1 MNKSLMTENEIE
13 TNVDKITSQYQ
24 NHTQH
29 MFIDITGD
37 LVSGTLLSQIL
48 YWFTKDK
55 NGNSK
60 VRIFKDGHYWI
71 AKNRDAWYD
80 EIRITK
86 RQYDTAINLLSEKNF
101 VILAKYKYNSMPTIH
116 IRPNYDTVN
125 FEIKK
130 WKNTVRKGLIN
141 GNVNAALRE
150 EYENNFGKNK
160 KSKRKRNGNNENV
173 NSQNDENVNSGNN
186 KNVNTGITNDV
197 TLLTINT
204 NNDYNS
210 DHSTNVT
217 TINAFT
223 SIEEVKGDIYAFERK
238 STPQNQ
244 EKSAPKVP
252 YIDAQNF
259 TWEELHEHIYARVTK
274 LFQKHGV
281 NDQEK
286 LEELCKIIE
295 YFYRKYDCGWKRY
308 TILSDKAL
316 EGIVVKYLYPSYLLA
331 ENDVYSFAMYKK
343 MIDKYFNTDFGKNDK
358 NGYGTK
364 VPVELSLPHFMDDAI
379 RESMAMNSLDMTD
392 CIKSVHVDY
401 YE

>member
-1 MNKSLMTENEIE
+1 MSIEKIKKAVIREDLLSITENYKEAIILNQFIYWSERVNDADKFIEAENKIARENGEQEREPIYGWIYKTAEELSDEIMLGLSA
-13 TNVDKITSQYQ
+13 SQTRKY
-24 NHTQH
+24 
-29 MFIDITGD
+29 
-37 LVSGTLLSQIL
+37 
-48 YWFTKDK
+48 
-55 NGNSK
+55 
-60 VRIFKDGHYWI
+60 I
-71 AKNRDAWYD
+71 AKLVDYGY
-80 EIRITK
+80 IQK
-86 RQYDTAINLLSEKNF
+86 RNNP
-101 VILAKYKYNSMPTIH
+101 KYKWDRTLQYK
-116 IRPNYDTVN
+116 VN
-125 FEIKK
+125 LVNIARALK
-130 WKNTVRKGLIN
+130 RKGYSLCDYKIEIPADNAGSNAHQCVIN
-141 GNVNAALRE
+141 EAYNKNRNV
-150 EYENNFGKNK
+150 
-160 KSKRKRNGNNENV
+160 SDNETIPETTIT
-173 NSQNDENVNSGNN
+173 DTINN
-186 KNVNTGITNDV
+186 K
-197 TLLTINT
+197 
-204 NNDYNS
+204 DYNS
-210 DHSTNVT
+210 ETT

-223 SIEEVKGDIYAFERK
+223 SREEVKGDIYAFERK
-238 STPQNQ
+238 NTPQKQ
-244 EKSAPKVP
+244 EKSALKVP

-259 TWEELHEHIYARVTK
+259 TWEELHEHIHVRVTK

-316 EGIVVKYLYPSYLLA
+316 EGIVVKYLYPSYLLE
-331 ENDVYSFAMYKK
+331 ENDVYSFESYKK

>member
-1 MNKSLMTENEIE
+1 MNYKELLYNKDNVLSIYPELAVVLNIYDEIKFDNQTGCSKKKKAERSGLNKAIVINQLNYWNNINEN
-13 TNVDKITSQYQ
+13 
-24 NHTQH
+24 
-29 MFIDITGD
+29 
-37 LVSGTLLSQIL
+37 
-48 YWFTKDK
+48 K
-55 NGNSK
+55 NRN
-60 VRIFKDGHYWI
+60 FFDGHYW
-71 AKNRDAWYD
+71 
-80 EIRITK
+80 
-86 RQYDTAINLLSEKNF
+86 S
-101 VILAKYKYNSMPTIH
+101 YNSYAGWSETNFPFWSPATVKRIFTSLEKDG
-116 IRPNYDTVN
+116 IIVSCKNNRLKIDNTKWYRVNYEKLQ
-125 FEIKK
+125 EIIDVVEKYR
-130 WKNTVRKGLIN
+130 TEC
-141 GNVNAALRE
+141 E
-150 EYENNFGKNK
+150 ENRIKTQNNLH
-160 KSKRKRNGNNENV
+160 
-173 NSQNDENVNSGNN
+173 NDQTSGH
-186 KNVNTGITNDV
+186 NDQTMRSECSDDESIV
-197 TLLTINT
+197 TLPLPEINNIDYIT
-204 NNDYNS
+204 DINNS
-210 DHSTNVT
+210 ETT

-223 SIEEVKGDIYAFERK
+223 SREEVKGDIYAFERK
-238 STPQNQ
+238 STPQKQ
-244 EKSAPKVP
+244 EKSALKVP

-259 TWEELHEHIYARVTK
+259 TWGELHEHIHVRVTK
-274 LFQKHGV
+274 MFQKHGV
-281 NDQEK
+281 DDPEK

>member
-1 MNKSLMTENEIE
+1 MSIEKIKKAVIREDLLSITENYKEAIILNQFIYWSERVNDADKFIEAENKIARENGEQEREPIYGWIYKTAEELSDEIMLGLSA
-13 TNVDKITSQYQ
+13 SQTRKY
-24 NHTQH
+24 
-29 MFIDITGD
+29 
-37 LVSGTLLSQIL
+37 
-48 YWFTKDK
+48 
-55 NGNSK
+55 
-60 VRIFKDGHYWI
+60 I
-71 AKNRDAWYD
+71 AKLVDYGY
-80 EIRITK
+80 IQK
-86 RQYDTAINLLSEKNF
+86 RNNP
-101 VILAKYKYNSMPTIH
+101 KYKWDRTLQYK
-116 IRPNYDTVN
+116 VN
-125 FEIKK
+125 LVNIARALK
-130 WKNTVRKGLIN
+130 RKGYSLCDYKIEIPADNAGSNAHQCVIN
-141 GNVNAALRE
+141 EAYNKNRNV
-150 EYENNFGKNK
+150 
-160 KSKRKRNGNNENV
+160 SDNETIPETTIT
-173 NSQNDENVNSGNN
+173 DTINN
-186 KNVNTGITNDV
+186 K
-197 TLLTINT
+197 
-204 NNDYNS
+204 DYNS
-210 DHSTNVT
+210 ETT

-223 SIEEVKGDIYAFERK
+223 SREEVKGDIYAFERK
-238 STPQNQ
+238 STPQKQ
-244 EKSAPKVP
+244 EKSALKVP

-259 TWEELHEHIYARVTK
+259 TWEELHEHIHVRVTK
-274 LFQKHGV
+274 MFQKHGV
-281 NDQEK
+281 DDPEK

>member
-1 MNKSLMTENEIE
+1 MSIEKIKKAVIREDLLSITENYKEAIILNQFIYWSERVNDADKFIEAENKIARENGEQEREPIYGWIYKTAEELSDEIMLGLSA
-13 TNVDKITSQYQ
+13 SQTRKY
-24 NHTQH
+24 
-29 MFIDITGD
+29 
-37 LVSGTLLSQIL
+37 
-48 YWFTKDK
+48 
-55 NGNSK
+55 
-60 VRIFKDGHYWI
+60 I
-71 AKNRDAWYD
+71 AKLVDYGYIQKRNNPKYKWDRTLQYKVNLVNIARALKENGYSLCDYKI
-80 EIRITK
+80 EIPDNNAELNAHQR
-86 RQYDTAINLLSEKNF
+86 AIN
-101 VILAKYKYNSMPTIH
+101 
-116 IRPNYDTVN
+116 
-125 FEIKK
+125 
-130 WKNTVRKGLIN
+130 
-141 GNVNAALRE
+141 
-150 EYENNFGKNK
+150 
-160 KSKRKRNGNNENV
+160 
-173 NSQNDENVNSGNN
+173 NSQNKNQSSVDNEAIPETTITDTINN
-186 KNVNTGITNDV
+186 K
-197 TLLTINT
+197 
-204 NNDYNS
+204 DYNS
-210 DHSTNVT
+210 ETT

-223 SIEEVKGDIYAFERK
+223 SREEVKGDIYAFERK
-238 STPQNQ
+238 STPQKQ
-244 EKSAPKVP
+244 EKSALKAP

-259 TWEELHEHIYARVTK
+259 TWEELHEHIHARVTK

>member
-1 MNKSLMTENEIE
+1 MSIEKIKKAVIREDLLSITENYKEAIILNQFIYWSERVNDADKFIEAENKIARENGEQEREPIYGWIYKTAEELSDEIMLGLSA
-13 TNVDKITSQYQ
+13 SQTRKY
-24 NHTQH
+24 
-29 MFIDITGD
+29 
-37 LVSGTLLSQIL
+37 
-48 YWFTKDK
+48 
-55 NGNSK
+55 
-60 VRIFKDGHYWI
+60 I
-71 AKNRDAWYD
+71 AKLVDYGY
-80 EIRITK
+80 IQK
-86 RQYDTAINLLSEKNF
+86 RNNP
-101 VILAKYKYNSMPTIH
+101 KYKWDRTLQYK
-116 IRPNYDTVN
+116 VN
-125 FEIKK
+125 LVNIARALK
-130 WKNTVRKGLIN
+130 RKGYSLCDYKIEIPADNAGSNAHQCVIN
-141 GNVNAALRE
+141 EAYNKNRNV
-150 EYENNFGKNK
+150 
-160 KSKRKRNGNNENV
+160 SDNETIPETTIT
-173 NSQNDENVNSGNN
+173 DTINN
-186 KNVNTGITNDV
+186 K
-197 TLLTINT
+197 
-204 NNDYNS
+204 DYNS
-210 DHSTNVT
+210 ETT

-223 SIEEVKGDIYAFERK
+223 SREEVKGDIYAFERK
-238 STPQNQ
+238 STPKKQ
-244 EKSAPKVP
+244 EKSALKVP

-259 TWEELHEHIYARVTK
+259 TWGELHEHIHVRVTK
-274 LFQKHGV
+274 MFQKHGV
-281 NDQEK
+281 DDPEK

>member
-1 MNKSLMTENEIE
+1 MSIEKIKKAVIREDLLSITENYKEAIILNQFIYWSERVNDADKFIEAENKIARENGEQEREPIYGWIYKTAEELSDEIMLGLSA
-13 TNVDKITSQYQ
+13 SQTRKY
-24 NHTQH
+24 
-29 MFIDITGD
+29 
-37 LVSGTLLSQIL
+37 
-48 YWFTKDK
+48 
-55 NGNSK
+55 
-60 VRIFKDGHYWI
+60 I
-71 AKNRDAWYD
+71 AKLVDYGY
-80 EIRITK
+80 IQK
-86 RQYDTAINLLSEKNF
+86 RNNP
-101 VILAKYKYNSMPTIH
+101 KYKWDRTLQYK
-116 IRPNYDTVN
+116 VN
-125 FEIKK
+125 LVNIARALK
-130 WKNTVRKGLIN
+130 RKGYSLCDYKIEIPADNAGSNAHQCVIN
-141 GNVNAALRE
+141 EAYNKNRNV
-150 EYENNFGKNK
+150 
-160 KSKRKRNGNNENV
+160 SDNETIPETTIT
-173 NSQNDENVNSGNN
+173 DTINN
-186 KNVNTGITNDV
+186 K
-197 TLLTINT
+197 
-204 NNDYNS
+204 DYNS
-210 DHSTNVT
+210 ETT

-223 SIEEVKGDIYAFERK
+223 SREEVKGDIYAFERK
-238 STPQNQ
+238 STPQKQ
-244 EKSAPKVP
+244 EKSALKVP

>member
-1 MNKSLMTENEIE
+1 MSNNFEFSRNFKGVWIPKEIYLDRDLDATEKILYAEIDSLDKEEEGGCYASNEHLANFCMCSKSKVSSGISKLIEKGYIYVEKFDGRKRWLRVRKNKNQCESSGGKSA
-13 TNVDKITSQYQ
+13 DYQ
-24 NHTQH
+24 NNDCRLPENGMQKS
-29 MFIDITGD
+29 FSCDSASRKNDERNNNISNIDIN
-37 LVSGTLLSQIL
+37 TL
-48 YWFTKDK
+48 
-55 NGNSK
+55 N
-60 VRIFKDGHYWI
+60 
-71 AKNRDAWYD
+71 
-80 EIRITK
+80 
-86 RQYDTAINLLSEKNF
+86 
-101 VILAKYKYNSMPTIH
+101 
-116 IRPNYDTVN
+116 
-125 FEIKK
+125 
-130 WKNTVRKGLIN
+130 NT
-141 GNVNAALRE
+141 
-150 EYENNFGKNK
+150 
-160 KSKRKRNGNNENV
+160 
-173 NSQNDENVNSGNN
+173 D
-186 KNVNTGITNDV
+186 
-197 TLLTINT
+197 
-204 NNDYNS
+204 
-210 DHSTNVT
+210 
-217 TINAFT
+217 INAFT

-238 STPQNQ
+238 STPQKQ

-252 YIDAQNF
+252 YIDARNF

-274 LFQKHGV
+274 MFQKHGV
-281 NDQEK
+281 DDPEK

>member
-1 MNKSLMTENEIE
+1 MSIEKIKKAVIREDLLSITENYKEAIILNQFIYWSERVNDADKFIEAENKIARENGEQEREPIYGWIYKTAEELSDEIMLGLSA
-13 TNVDKITSQYQ
+13 SQTRKY
-24 NHTQH
+24 
-29 MFIDITGD
+29 
-37 LVSGTLLSQIL
+37 
-48 YWFTKDK
+48 
-55 NGNSK
+55 
-60 VRIFKDGHYWI
+60 I
-71 AKNRDAWYD
+71 AKLVDYGY
-80 EIRITK
+80 IQK
-86 RQYDTAINLLSEKNF
+86 RNNP
-101 VILAKYKYNSMPTIH
+101 KYKWDRTLQYK
-116 IRPNYDTVN
+116 VN
-125 FEIKK
+125 LVNIARALK
-130 WKNTVRKGLIN
+130 RKGYSLCDYKIEIPADNAGSNAHQCVIN
-141 GNVNAALRE
+141 EAYNKNRNV
-150 EYENNFGKNK
+150 
-160 KSKRKRNGNNENV
+160 SDNETIPETTIT
-173 NSQNDENVNSGNN
+173 DTINN
-186 KNVNTGITNDV
+186 K
-197 TLLTINT
+197 
-204 NNDYNS
+204 DYNS
-210 DHSTNVT
+210 ETT

-223 SIEEVKGDIYAFERK
+223 SREEVKGDIYAFERK
-238 STPQNQ
+238 STPQKQ
-244 EKSAPKVP
+244 EKSALKVP

-259 TWEELHEHIYARVTK
+259 TWEELHEHIHVRVTK
-274 LFQKHGV
+274 MFQKHGV

>member
-1 MNKSLMTENEIE
+1 MSIEKIKKAVIREDLLSITENYKEAIILNQFIYWSERVNDADKFIEAENKIARENGEQEREPIYGWIYKTAEELSDEIMLGLSA
-13 TNVDKITSQYQ
+13 SQTRKY
-24 NHTQH
+24 
-29 MFIDITGD
+29 
-37 LVSGTLLSQIL
+37 
-48 YWFTKDK
+48 
-55 NGNSK
+55 
-60 VRIFKDGHYWI
+60 I
-71 AKNRDAWYD
+71 AKLVDYGY
-80 EIRITK
+80 IQK
-86 RQYDTAINLLSEKNF
+86 RNNP
-101 VILAKYKYNSMPTIH
+101 KYKWDRTLQYK
-116 IRPNYDTVN
+116 VN
-125 FEIKK
+125 LVNIARALK
-130 WKNTVRKGLIN
+130 RKGYSLCDYKIEIPADNAGSNAHQCVIN
-141 GNVNAALRE
+141 EAYNKNRNV
-150 EYENNFGKNK
+150 
-160 KSKRKRNGNNENV
+160 SDNETIPETTIT
-173 NSQNDENVNSGNN
+173 DTINN
-186 KNVNTGITNDV
+186 K
-197 TLLTINT
+197 
-204 NNDYNS
+204 DYNS
-210 DHSTNVT
+210 ETT

-223 SIEEVKGDIYAFERK
+223 SREEVKGDIYAFERK
-238 STPQNQ
+238 STPQKQ
-244 EKSAPKVP
+244 EKSALKAP

-259 TWEELHEHIYARVTK
+259 TWEELHEHIHVRVTK
-274 LFQKHGV
+274 MFQKHGV
-281 NDQEK
+281 DDPEK

>member
-1 MNKSLMTENEIE
+1 MNYKELLYNKDNVLSIYPELAVVLNIYDEIKFDNQTECSKKKKAERIGLNKAIVINQLNYWNNINE
-13 TNVDKITSQYQ
+13 N
-24 NHTQH
+24 
-29 MFIDITGD
+29 
-37 LVSGTLLSQIL
+37 
-48 YWFTKDK
+48 K
-55 NGNSK
+55 NRN
-60 VRIFKDGHYWI
+60 FFDGHYW
-71 AKNRDAWYD
+71 
-80 EIRITK
+80 
-86 RQYDTAINLLSEKNF
+86 S
-101 VILAKYKYNSMPTIH
+101 YNSYAGWSGTNFPFWSPTTVKRIFTSLEKDG
-116 IRPNYDTVN
+116 IIVSCKNNRLKIDNTKWYRVNYEKLQ
-125 FEIKK
+125 EIIDAVEKYRTECEENRIK
-130 WKNTVRKGLIN
+130 TQNNLHYDQTSGHNDQTMRSECSDDESMVALPLPEIN
-141 GNVNAALRE
+141 NIDCITDI
-150 EYENNFGKNK
+150 NN
-160 KSKRKRNGNNENV
+160 SE
-173 NSQNDENVNSGNN
+173 
-186 KNVNTGITNDV
+186 T
-197 TLLTINT
+197 
-204 NNDYNS
+204 
-210 DHSTNVT
+210 T

-223 SIEEVKGDIYAFERK
+223 SREEVKGDIYAFERK
-238 STPQNQ
+238 STPQKQ
-244 EKSAPKVP
+244 EKSALKTP

>member
-1 MNKSLMTENEIE
+1 MSIEKIKKAVIREDLLSITENYKEAIILNQFIYWSERVNDADKFIEAENKIARENGEQEREPIYGWIYKTAEELSDEIMLGLSA
-13 TNVDKITSQYQ
+13 SQTRKY
-24 NHTQH
+24 
-29 MFIDITGD
+29 
-37 LVSGTLLSQIL
+37 
-48 YWFTKDK
+48 
-55 NGNSK
+55 
-60 VRIFKDGHYWI
+60 I
-71 AKNRDAWYD
+71 AKLVDYGY
-80 EIRITK
+80 IQK
-86 RQYDTAINLLSEKNF
+86 RNNP
-101 VILAKYKYNSMPTIH
+101 KYKWDRTLQYK
-116 IRPNYDTVN
+116 VN
-125 FEIKK
+125 LVNIARALK
-130 WKNTVRKGLIN
+130 RKGYSLCDYKIEIPADNAGSNAHQCVIN
-141 GNVNAALRE
+141 EAYNKNRNV
-150 EYENNFGKNK
+150 
-160 KSKRKRNGNNENV
+160 SDNETIPETTIT
-173 NSQNDENVNSGNN
+173 DTINN
-186 KNVNTGITNDV
+186 K
-197 TLLTINT
+197 
-204 NNDYNS
+204 DYNS
-210 DHSTNVT
+210 ETT

-223 SIEEVKGDIYAFERK
+223 SREEVKGDIYAFERK
-238 STPQNQ
+238 SAPQNQ

-259 TWEELHEHIYARVTK
+259 TWEELHEHIHVRVTK
-274 LFQKHGV
+274 MFQKHGV
-281 NDQEK
+281 DDPEK

-364 VPVELSLPHFMDDAI
+364 VPVELSLPHFMDDTI

>member
-1 MNKSLMTENEIE
+1 MSIEKIKKAVIREDLLSITENYKEAIILNQFIYWSERVNDADKFIEAENKIARENGEQEREPIYGWIYKTAEELSDEIMLGLSA
-13 TNVDKITSQYQ
+13 SQTRKY
-24 NHTQH
+24 
-29 MFIDITGD
+29 
-37 LVSGTLLSQIL
+37 
-48 YWFTKDK
+48 
-55 NGNSK
+55 
-60 VRIFKDGHYWI
+60 I
-71 AKNRDAWYD
+71 AKLVDYGY
-80 EIRITK
+80 IQK
-86 RQYDTAINLLSEKNF
+86 RNNP
-101 VILAKYKYNSMPTIH
+101 KYKWDRTLQYK
-116 IRPNYDTVN
+116 VN
-125 FEIKK
+125 LVNIARALK
-130 WKNTVRKGLIN
+130 RKGYSLCDYKIEIPADNAGSNAHQCVIN
-141 GNVNAALRE
+141 EAYNKNRNV
-150 EYENNFGKNK
+150 
-160 KSKRKRNGNNENV
+160 SDNETIPETTIT
-173 NSQNDENVNSGNN
+173 DTINN
-186 KNVNTGITNDV
+186 K
-197 TLLTINT
+197 
-204 NNDYNS
+204 DYNS
-210 DHSTNVT
+210 ETT

-223 SIEEVKGDIYAFERK
+223 SREEVKGDIYAFERK
-238 STPQNQ
+238 STPQKQ
-244 EKSAPKVP
+244 EKSALKVP
-252 YIDAQNF
+252 YIDARNF

-281 NDQEK
+281 HDSKK

-392 CIKSVHVDY
+392 CIESVHVDY